1 MHLLKRDP
9 LNKYWLTRRISLAA
23 AVLVVL
29 ALIAAFYLRPDTL
42 AERAAQYEVLE
53 AQMAK
58 AEATS
63 QAARLKKDRAD
74 AESF

>member
-9 LNKYWLTRRISLAA
+9 LNKFWLTRRIGLAS

-29 ALIAAFYLRPDTL
+29 ALIAAFYLRPDTQ
-42 AERAAQYEVLE
+42 AERTAQYAVLE

-58 AEATS
+58 SEATS
-63 QAARLKKDRAD
+63 RATRVKRDRVAV
-74 AESF
+74 ESF